1 MTLSD
6 AILLGIL
13 QGLTEFLP
21 VSSSGHLEILSH
33 ILDVESE
40 DNLAF
45 SIVLHG
51 GTVLSTIVVFRR
63 EIWRL
68 LCGLFRFEMNPE
80 TEYMFKIGMSLIPI
94 LIVGLFF
101 KDYIENLFGGGLLFV
116 GCMLLITSML
126 LLFASRRRS
135 GGRTISY
142 RDAFVIGIGQALAV
156 LPGLSRSGT
165 TISTGLLLGD
175 RREEVSRFS
184 FLMVLIPIIGM
195 NMLDIAGGDLGGGSL
210 SAGVLVGGFLS
221 SFIVGM
227 AACRLMIRIVNRG
240 GLGWFA
246 LYCFVAGTAVVV
258 WSLCQ

>member
-1 MTLSD
+1 MSLID

-51 GTVLSTIVVFRR
+51 GTVLSTIVVFRHQ
-63 EIWRL
+63 IWRL
-68 LCGLFRFEMNPE
+68 LRGLFRFEMNPE
-80 TEYMFKIGMSLIPI
+80 TEYMLKIAVSLIPI

-101 KDYIENLFGGGLLFV
+101 KDDIESLFGGGLLFV
-116 GCMLLITSML
+116 GCMLLITSLL

-135 GGRTISY
+135 EGRMISY
-142 RDAFVIGIGQALAV
+142 RDAFIIGIGQAVAV

-175 RREEVSRFS
+175 IREEVSKFS

-195 NMLDIAGGDLGGGSL
+195 NMLDLIGGDLGGESL

-221 SFIVGM
+221 SFLVGM
-227 AACRLMIRIVNRG
+227 AACRFMIRIVNRG

-258 WSLCQ
+258 WSLC